1 MIEFSTLRITNAQ
14 DREISLVVE
23 PWGEIYAMDG
33 GASYEV
39 RFGVAGEAAAE
50 LPEIVWT
57 PTEIFL
63 YAGVGGD
70 LELYQDGVNLR
81 DAQYPRLAQSETNG
95 VATAA

>member
-1 MIEFSTLRITNAQ
+1 MIDYSTLRITNAQ

-23 PWGEIYAMDG
+23 PWGEIFAMEG
-33 GASYEV
+33 GATYEV
-39 RFGVAGEAAAE
+39 RFGVAGEEAAE

-81 DAQYPRLAQSETNG
+81 EAQYPRLAKSEING